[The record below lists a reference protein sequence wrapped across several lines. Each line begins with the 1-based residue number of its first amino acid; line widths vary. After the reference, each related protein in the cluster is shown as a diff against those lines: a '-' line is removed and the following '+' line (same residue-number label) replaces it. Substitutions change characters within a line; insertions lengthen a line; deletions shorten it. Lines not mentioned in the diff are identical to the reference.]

1 MRGAG
6 GEGAPLTTLFFQGGS
21 PRGRFAGSPQ
31 GAAPARSAPLKK
43 ERRGAPSPPTL
54 PPHNHSLLWCCPKG
68 QGGSPYGPPQI
79 TRPSGASGLRCA
91 LRACSRNGGYAPPK
105 QQQKGEDLERSPPE
119 YSRVTNGQHY
129 HTEYYQTGELINRC
143 TN

>member
-54 PPHNHSLLWCCPKG
+54 PPHNHSLLCVALRGKAAALT
-68 QGGSPYGPPQI
+68 GPRNQH
-79 TRPSGASGLRCA
+79 A
-91 LRACSRNGGYAPPK
+91 LRARLVYAAPFGLAAGTGATPPQNDK
-105 QQQKGEDLERSPPE
+105 KKARP
-119 YSRVTNGQHY
+119 TNEPHQNTRG
-129 HTEYYQTGELINRC
+129 
-143 TN
+143 